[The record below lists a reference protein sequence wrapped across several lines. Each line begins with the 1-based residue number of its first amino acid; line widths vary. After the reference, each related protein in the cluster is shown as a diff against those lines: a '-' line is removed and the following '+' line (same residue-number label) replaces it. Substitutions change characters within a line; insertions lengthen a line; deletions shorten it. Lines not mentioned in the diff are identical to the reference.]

1 MTVSNDRQCGRSPMD
16 FFCHAQDRIF
26 TYIYAN
32 ETATAYRELKK
43 KMQTAMYKVFP
54 RTPSIDIFHK

>member
-1 MTVSNDRQCGRSPMD
+1 MAVSNDRQYGRGRPMD
-16 FFCHAQDRIF
+16 NRFCHAQDRIF

-43 KMQTAMYKVFP
+43 LK
-54 RTPSIDIFHK
+54 